1 MSRHKSGYIYS
12 ADIESEVP
20 HVQLTNGSDRRL
32 VTGDM
37 FVHNLRRRICR
48 PAYADVLVKPED
60 YMKSTPTC
68 GQGQKTFQIGIGR
81 LKRRVHLALFD
92 FTIGFNQ

>member
-37 FVHNLRRRICR
+37 FIHNLRRRICR

-60 YMKSTPTC
+60 YMKSTPIVD
-68 GQGQKTFQIGIGR
+68 KDKR
-81 LKRRVHLALFD
+81 LSRSGSVGSSAAS
-92 FTIGFNQ
+92 T